1 MQRKYGPVVPA
12 AIGLLMVWLF
22 PAGAGV
28 PPGAVALEEALT
40 QVTDKILPVVVNI
53 RSEID
58 PGSHSGSGKDMD
70 ELYKRFP
77 FPFQVPPQQR
87 RQAPEVATGTG
98 IVVRADGYIL
108 TNNHV
113 VQDADKVK
121 VVFGAEE
128 DNPEEYVGQVVGKDP
143 ESDLA
148 VIKIDKTGLPV
159 AEFGDSDQAKI
170 GSFVVAIGSPFQFY
184 QSVSLGIVSAKGR
197 YLRNPDGTRTF
208 QDYLQTD
215 ASINMGNSGGPL
227 VNLEGKVIGINTII
241 YSPTGGNVGLGFSV
255 PSNTVLKVLPFLIE
269 GKKLSRG
276 YLGIGFEPL
285 TKELAD
291 YYGIESGFQVGTVQP
306 DGAADKAGI
315 VPGDTILSFDG
326 KKPKDSEEFRRM
338 VGEAGTK
345 QDVPVVLFR
354 KGKEVTVQ
362 VDLGERPVGEGDQP
376 AAAEA
381 KQLLGMTVLEL
392 NDEHRKQL
400 ELGDDV
406 KGLLITNVERDSDA
420 DNAKPPLQPGTVL
433 VGMDKPNGDFV
444 AIENMDQYQQILG
457 KLKPGAKAA
466 LVVTTRQGHQRRHVV
481 TVSEKK

>member
-1 MQRKYGPVVPA
+1 MQRKYGQVVPA
-12 AIGLLMVWLF
+12 AVGLLLVWLL

-28 PPGAVALEEALT
+28 PPGAVALQEALT
-40 QVTDKILPVVVNI
+40 QVTDKILPAVVNI
-53 RSEID
+53 ESEID
-58 PGSHSGSGKDMD
+58 PGSRSDSRKDMD
-70 ELYKRFP
+70 EWLKRFP
-77 FPFQVPPQQR
+77 FPFQVPPQQQR
-87 RQAPEVATGTG
+87 REPEVATGTG
-98 IVVRADGYIL
+98 LVVRADGYIL
-108 TNNHV
+108 TNAHV
-113 VQDADKVK
+113 VKDADKVR

-170 GSFVVAIGSPFQFY
+170 GSLVIAIGSPFRFY
-184 QSVSLGIVSAKGR
+184 HSVSLGIVSAKGR
-197 YLRNPDGTRTF
+197 YLRNPDGTRSF

-269 GKKLSRG
+269 GKKLVRG
-276 YLGIGFEPL
+276 FLGVGFVPL

-291 YYGIESGFQVGTVQP
+291 YYGIQDGFQVESVQP
-306 DGAADKAGI
+306 GGAADKAGV

-345 QDVPVVLFR
+345 QDVPVVVFR
-354 KGKEVTVQ
+354 RGKEVTLA
-362 VDLGERPVGEGDQP
+362 VDLGERPAGDGEEP
-376 AAAEA
+376 TAAEA

-400 ELGDDV
+400 ELDDDV
-406 KGLLITNVERDSDA
+406 KGLLLTNVERDSDA
-420 DNAKPPLQPGTVL
+420 DNAKPPVQSGTVV
-433 VGMDKPNGDFV
+433 VGMDKPDGDFV
-444 AIENMDQYQQILG
+444 AIENMDQYQKVLG
-457 KLKPGAKAA
+457 KLKPGDKLA
-466 LVVTTRQGHQRRHVV
+466 LVVVTPQGHQRRHVV